1 MYFEPTRK
9 NYYRFPSFSS
19 VQDFDERHY
28 YPDKQYASGEDLRYT
43 SQVTEYEPYPEMIDS
58 Y

>member
-9 NYYRFPSFSS
+9 TYYRFPSHNSA
-19 VQDFDERHY
+19 QNFDERHY

-43 SQVTEYEPYPEMIDS
+43 SQVTEQDHHSDINHEF
-58 Y
+58 

>member
-19 VQDFDERHY
+19 VQNFDERHY
-28 YPDKQYASGEDLRYT
+28 YPDQSYASGEDLRYT
-43 SQVTEYEPYPEMIDS
+43 SHNTEYEQSSDVHNEF
-58 Y
+58 